1 MNKMICIVLFLIS
14 LLLFSCTVQKG
25 PNMKEGLWEITV
37 KMDIPGMPVQMPPRT
52 STQCLTPKEAVPQP
66 QQGEANQE
74 CKEVKQD
81 IKGDTVSWSVECKTK
96 EGIAVSEGTI
106 TYKGDT
112 FEGVITMKQRDMKA
126 IQHLSGRWIGQCKK

>member
-52 STQCLTPKEAVPQP
+52 STQCLTPKEAVPKP
-66 QQGEANQE
+66 
-74 CKEVKQD
+74 KEENNTCEIVKKD

-96 EGIAVSEGTI
+96 EGIAVSDGTI
-106 TYKGDT
+106 TYKGEA